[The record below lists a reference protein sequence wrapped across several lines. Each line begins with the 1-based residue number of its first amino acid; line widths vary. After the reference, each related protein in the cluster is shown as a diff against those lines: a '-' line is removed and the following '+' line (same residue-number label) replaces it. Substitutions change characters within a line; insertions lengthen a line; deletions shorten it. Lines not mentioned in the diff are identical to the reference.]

1 MENSDMD
8 NMLLNLQGLP
18 SGTEYKQTYTEIIS
32 KSGAWAPFLL
42 EKLGRDKRDGGLG
55 IEPSDYFYSVI
66 QDPAILENLRSSV
79 LNRDTN
85 NKNFS
90 DYTTIQQSDF
100 KKMVRSHEGIRNFDS
115 SYPRSN
121 RALSAFVESS
131 IDMVEGYAMEMMSR
145 DPGLNVNEAVDRS
158 VNHLIDNHYV
168 FVEPKFSGGTGRMV
182 RIPRAEMGQITE
194 VSKFEDALTVFLTEV
209 EGKIQDPLIRETFN
223 DREWAWFNDSM
234 DQGFDLYTRVP
245 GGLDQWVRVTVG
257 DNDKQ
262 PLIPYSKLR
271 VMAEDPKVAE
281 KAPGVISKTPV
292 VGPVVDTLDSMG
304 AGGIGLQEGAKR
316 AGKTSKGTGVT
327 GFSTERAAEQLTNA
341 VETIGEGVSSGTET
355 LFNDVLPGAVDGVV
369 DFFTDTEAE
378 KAERRERFKRI
389 AEKKSGKTQKNSEIS
404 EPVDLTAD
412 EISELEKEINVL
424 GDFNDLPVVRKLLN
438 DAKFASTSTQVAGAA
453 KVVQNNLIQIRAL
466 IAQEKTKRENMNDL
480 LNFRNSR
487 NQ

>member
-1 MENSDMD
+1 M
-8 NMLLNLQGLP
+8 
-18 SGTEYKQTYTEIIS
+18 
-32 KSGAWAPFLL
+32 
-42 EKLGRDKRDGGLG
+42 
-55 IEPSDYFYSVI
+55 
-66 QDPAILENLRSSV
+66 
-79 LNRDTN
+79 
-85 NKNFS
+85 
-90 DYTTIQQSDF
+90 
-100 KKMVRSHEGIRNFDS
+100 
-115 SYPRSN
+115 
-121 RALSAFVESS
+121 
-131 IDMVEGYAMEMMSR
+131 
-145 DPGLNVNEAVDRS
+145 
-158 VNHLIDNHYV
+158 
-168 FVEPKFSGGTGRMV
+168 
-182 RIPRAEMGQITE
+182 
-194 VSKFEDALTVFLTEV
+194 FLTEV

-316 AGKTSKGTGVT
+316 VGKTSKGTGVT
-327 GFSTERAAEQLTNA
+327 GFSKERAAEQLTNA

-404 EPVDLTAD
+404 EPIDLTAD